1 MKPEMG
7 LQTGLNKIF
16 HSMNYDLAGIGM
28 TSQRTRDRLIQ
39 RLREEG
45 IHDEN
50 VLEVMSQTPRHIF
63 VDEALASRS
72 YEDTAL
78 PIGHGQTISQPYIVA
93 RMTEL
98 LLSAGPLQ
106 RVLEVGTGSGYQTA
120 ILAPF
125 VEQIFTVERISPLL
139 EQAKQKHKTLG
150 LTNIRYSL
158 SDGSWGWPHHAPFDA
173 IIATAAPEE
182 IPPELIEQLAD
193 GGRLI
198 IPHGANAQQ
207 RLSVIDR
214 DGETLITTD
223 LDMVSFVPLVR
234 EK

>member
-1 MKPEMG
+1 
-7 LQTGLNKIF
+7 
-16 HSMNYDLAGIGM
+16 MNYDLNGIGM
-28 TSQRTRDRLIQ
+28 TSQRTRDRLIL

-45 IHDEN
+45 IHNED
-50 VLEVMSQTPRHIF
+50 VLEVMRQTPRHIF

-98 LLSAGPLQ
+98 LLAKGPLQ

-125 VEQIFTVERISPLL
+125 VEQIFTVERIEPLL
-139 EQAKQKHKTLG
+139 EQAKQKHHALG

-158 SDGSWGWPHHAPFDA
+158 SDGSWGWARYAPFDA

-182 IPPELIEQLAD
+182 IPVELMQQLVD

-198 IPHGANAQQ
+198 IPHGATQQ
-207 RLSVIDR
+207 RLSVVER
-214 DGETLITTD
+214 DGESFNTTD
-223 LDMVSFVPLVR
+223 LDLVSFVPLVR

>member
-1 MKPEMG
+1 
-7 LQTGLNKIF
+7 
-16 HSMNYDLAGIGM
+16 MNYDLTGIGM

-45 IHDEN
+45 IQNEN
-50 VLEVMSQTPRHIF
+50 VLEVISQIPRHIF

-98 LLSAGPLQ
+98 LLAVGSVK

-120 ILAPF
+120 ILSPF
-125 VEQIFTVERISPLL
+125 VEQIFTVERIAPLL
-139 EQAKQKHKTLG
+139 EQAKEKHKALG
-150 LTNIRYSL
+150 LKNIRYLL
-158 SDGSWGWPHHAPFDA
+158 SDGSWGWPQHAPFDA

-182 IPPELIEQLAD
+182 IPEELPEQLAD

-198 IPHGANAQQ
+198 IPHGANSQQ

-214 DGETLITTD
+214 DGDTFNTTD

-234 EK
+234 EKQ

>member
-1 MKPEMG
+1 
-7 LQTGLNKIF
+7 
-16 HSMNYDLAGIGM
+16 MNYNLNGIGM
-28 TSQRTRDRLIQ
+28 TSQRTRDRLIT

-45 IHDEN
+45 IHDER
-50 VLEVMSQTPRHIF
+50 VLEVMRQTPRHIF

-98 LLSAGPLQ
+98 LLASTSLKT
-106 RVLEVGTGSGYQTA
+106 VLEVGTGSGYQTA

-125 VEQIFTVERISPLL
+125 VEQIYTVERIAPLL
-139 EQAKQKHKTLG
+139 DQAKQRHKALG
-150 LTNIRYSL
+150 LTNIRYLL
-158 SDGSWGWPHHAPFDA
+158 SDGSWGWPEYAPFDA

-198 IPHGANAQQ
+198 IPHGSSALQ
-207 RLSVIDR
+207 RLSVIER
-214 DGETLITTD
+214 DGETLNTTD

>member
-1 MKPEMG
+1 MV
-7 LQTGLNKIF
+7 TTI
-16 HSMNYDLAGIGM
+16 MNYDLKGIGM

-39 RLREEG
+39 RLRDEG
-45 IHDEN
+45 IEDEN
-50 VLEVMSQTPRHIF
+50 VLKVMSQIPRHIF
-63 VDEALASRS
+63 VDEALASRA

-98 LLSAGPLQ
+98 LISRGSLK

-120 ILAPF
+120 VLAPF
-125 VEQIFTVERISPLL
+125 VEEVFTVERIAPLL
-139 EQAKQKHKTLG
+139 EQAKQRHKALA
-150 LTNIRYSL
+150 LKNIRYLL
-158 SDGSWGWPHHAPFDA
+158 SDGSWGWPQHAPFDV

-182 IPPELIEQLAD
+182 IPHELIEQLAD

-198 IPHGANAQQ
+198 IPHGSSAQQ
-207 RLSVIDR
+207 RLSVIER
-214 DGETLITTD
+214 QGETLTTTD

-234 EK
+234 ER

>member
-1 MKPEMG
+1 
-7 LQTGLNKIF
+7 
-16 HSMNYDLAGIGM
+16 MNYNLNGIGM

-45 IHDEN
+45 IYDEN
-50 VLEVMSQTPRHIF
+50 VLEVMRQTPRHIF

-98 LLSAGPLQ
+98 LLAAGPLK
-106 RVLEVGTGSGYQTA
+106 RVLEVGTGSGYQAA
-120 ILAPF
+120 ILAPL
-125 VEQIFTVERISPLL
+125 VEQVFSVERIAPLL
-139 EQAKQKHKTLG
+139 EQAKERHKALG
-150 LTNIRYSL
+150 LTNIRYLL
-158 SDGSWGWPHHAPFDA
+158 SDGSWGWPHHAPYDA
-173 IIATAAPEE
+173 IIVTAAPEE
-182 IPPELIEQLAD
+182 IPQELTAQLAD

-198 IPHGANAQQ
+198 IPHGSSIQQ
-207 RLSVIDR
+207 RLSLIER
-214 DGETLITTD
+214 DGESFNTTD
-223 LDMVSFVPLVR
+223 LDWVSFVPLVR